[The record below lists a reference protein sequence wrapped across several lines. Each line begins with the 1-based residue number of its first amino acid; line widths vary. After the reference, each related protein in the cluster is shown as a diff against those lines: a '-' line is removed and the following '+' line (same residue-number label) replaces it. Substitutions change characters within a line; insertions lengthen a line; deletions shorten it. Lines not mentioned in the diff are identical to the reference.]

1 MKWYLTLL
9 IKKDFEFITDFHIS
23 MLKPLLPLMTELV
36 QWSFHHREQVPEA
49 LKEVWFSIVNFLD
62 FNEVLDK
69 DVHNE
74 TKKMFGGFLDS
85 LLTKSES
92 SLSMYFVQAL
102 VNKLVQGTKQ
112 YLIEVKNC
120 PVLSKSCFS
129 FSCSFPVPF
138 QFSLIVKLL
147 QVDLEDYDLNL
158 PKTSLVHAIL
168 DATMSSKVVSK
179 PFLEVLA
186 STKEDEVDDQKD
198 FQKCIFSHIGAFVM
212 QVSKAASVQT
222 RVKQII
228 DCEEENVEVKDNKF
242 NNIYKTLNEFVCK

>member
-1 MKWYLTLL
+1 
-9 IKKDFEFITDFHIS
+9 

-49 LKEVWFSIVNFLD
+49 LKEVWSSIVNFLD

-92 SLSMYFVQAL
+92 SLSMDFVQAL
-102 VNKLVQGTKQ
+102 VNRLVQGTKQ
-112 YLIEVKNC
+112 YLIEVKIQ
-120 PVLSKSCFS
+120 LSLFS
-129 FSCSFPVPF
+129 LSFFLFFSISIL
-138 QFSLIVKLL
+138 LIVKLL

-158 PKTSLVHAIL
+158 PKTSFVHAIL

-179 PFLEVLA
+179 TFLEVLA
-186 STKEDEVDDQKD
+186 STKEDEVDDQTD

-228 DCEEENVEVKDNKF
+228 NCEEENVEVEDNKF
-242 NNIYKTLNEFVCK
+242 SNIYKTLNEFVCK

>member
-92 SLSMYFVQAL
+92 SLSMDFVQAL
-102 VNKLVQGTKQ
+102 VNRLVQGTKQ
-112 YLIEVKNC
+112 YLIKVKNC
-120 PVLSKSCFS
+120 PY
-129 FSCSFPVPF
+129 
-138 QFSLIVKLL
+138 
-147 QVDLEDYDLNL
+147 LELN
-158 PKTSLVHAIL
+158 
-168 DATMSSKVVSK
+168 
-179 PFLEVLA
+179 
-186 STKEDEVDDQKD
+186 TKNIACTTIN
-198 FQKCIFSHIGAFVM
+198 CIYI
-212 QVSKAASVQT
+212 
-222 RVKQII
+222 
-228 DCEEENVEVKDNKF
+228 
-242 NNIYKTLNEFVCK
+242 

>member
-49 LKEVWFSIVNFLD
+49 LKEVWSSIVNFLD
-62 FNEVLDK
+62 FNEVLGK
-69 DVHNE
+69 DLHNE

-92 SLSMYFVQAL
+92 SLSMDFVQAL
-102 VNKLVQGTKQ
+102 VNRLVQGTKQ
-112 YLIEVKNC
+112 YLIEVKIQ
-120 PVLSKSCFS
+120 LSLFS
-129 FSCSFPVPF
+129 QISFFLFFSISIL
-138 QFSLIVKLL
+138 LIVKLL

-168 DATMSSKVVSK
+168 DAMMSSKIVFK
-179 PFLEVLA
+179 PFLEVLK
-186 STKEDEVDDQKD
+186 STKEDEVDDQTD

-228 DCEEENVEVKDNKF
+228 NCEEENVEVEDNKF
-242 NNIYKTLNEFVCK
+242 SNIYKTLNEFVCK

>member
-1 MKWYLTLL
+1 
-9 IKKDFEFITDFHIS
+9 

-92 SLSMYFVQAL
+92 SLSMDFVQAL
-102 VNKLVQGTKQ
+102 VNRLVQGTKQ
-112 YLIEVKNC
+112 YLIEVKIQ
-120 PVLSKSCFS
+120 LSLFS
-129 FSCSFPVPF
+129 QISFFLFFSISIL
-138 QFSLIVKLL
+138 LIVKLL

-168 DATMSSKVVSK
+168 DAMMSSKIVFK
-179 PFLEVLA
+179 PFLEVLK
-186 STKEDEVDDQKD
+186 STKEDEVDDQTD

-228 DCEEENVEVKDNKF
+228 DCEEENVEVEDNKF
-242 NNIYKTLNEFVCK
+242 SNIYKTLNEFVCK